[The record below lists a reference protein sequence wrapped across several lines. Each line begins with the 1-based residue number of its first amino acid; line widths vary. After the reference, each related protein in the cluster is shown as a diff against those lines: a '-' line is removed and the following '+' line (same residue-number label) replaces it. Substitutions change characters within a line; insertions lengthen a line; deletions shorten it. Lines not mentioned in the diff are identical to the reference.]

1 MSGASPALPELVTAL
16 DRSWQSAGFISRSHE
31 EARRDAALVALERFR
46 SDEIES
52 GVVPAYVEKDFSFEI
67 GGHKIRGRWDRVDVK
82 PLAPG
87 ERTREIPTIDLSG
100 DTLRPTLPLSDEW
113 VVIADYKSGGRDDD
127 EVSLSRAR
135 EALQLQIYALAW
147 RAATG
152 RLPDEVSL
160 RFLDT
165 GRVATV
171 PVEPKRIEKARQR
184 IAEAAEGIQTGSMEA
199 KPDLMN
205 CTYCA
210 YRELCPSSKAPA
222 GRPA

>member
-1 MSGASPALPELVTAL
+1 MRKNGLGRRTQLLTGCSRPAYSAL
-16 DRSWQSAGFISRSHE
+16 KRLADHRTGEQIGQ
-31 EARRDAALVALERFR
+31 ARRAAIDGTTLFLHTDAQAWLRGQRLRASAQAQGLELGAQHPQGTRRTAFGQGPKLQAVFHAF
-46 SDEIES
+46 D
-52 GVVPAYVEKDFSFEI
+52 
-67 GGHKIRGRWDRVDVK
+67 DRV
-82 PLAPG
+82 
-87 ERTREIPTIDLSG
+87 
-100 DTLRPTLPLSDEW
+100 
-113 VVIADYKSGGRDDD
+113 
-127 EVSLSRAR
+127 